1 MLTYILLQAVDS
13 AATTQVAKEL
23 TLFDLFQK
31 GGPVLIVMCILSFIA
46 LYIFIE
52 RLITISKASKIDA
65 SFMNRIKENV
75 VRGDLKSARMICQ
88 SANTPI
94 GRMIDKGLSR
104 IGRPINEISQNMENI
119 GRLEVAN
126 LEKRT
131 GFLGIISGAAPM
143 LGLLGTV
150 IGMIETFYSM
160 SKNTTGGVEISQL
173 SGGVYQAMIN
183 TAAGLGLGF
192 VAYLGYNLLVS
203 LTNRTVNR
211 MEAHTIEFIDIL
223 QDPMQ

>member
-1 MLTYILLQAVDS
+1 MLFTLFFQNINAVEQTVS
-13 AATTQVAKEL
+13 KEL
-23 TLFDLFQK
+23 SLLDLLAK
-31 GGPVLIVMCILSFIA
+31 GGPVIIVMGILSFIA

-52 RLITISKASKIDA
+52 RFIVIQKAGKIENT
-65 SFMNRIKENV
+65 FMNKIKEQV
-75 VRGDLKSARMICQ
+75 VKGDIKSARMICQ
-88 SANTPI
+88 SKNTPI
-94 GRMIDKGLSR
+94 AHMIDKGLSR
-104 IGRPINEISQNMENI
+104 IGRPVNEISQNMENI

-150 IGMIETFYSM
+150 IGMIRTFYNM
-160 SKNTTGGVEISQL
+160 SQNTTGGVEISQL
-173 SGGVYQAMIN
+173 SGGVYEAMIN

-203 LTNRTVNR
+203 MTNRTVNK
-211 MEAHTIEFIDIL
+211 MEAFTIEFIDIL

>member
-1 MLTYILLQAVDS
+1 MLLTILLQETNTAAQAVVS
-13 AATTQVAKEL
+13 EL
-23 TLFDLFQK
+23 SLLDLLAK
-31 GGPVLIVMCILSFIA
+31 GGPVIVVMGILSFIA
-46 LYIFIE
+46 VFIFVE
-52 RLITISKASKIDA
+52 RLITIRKAGNIENT
-65 SFMNRIKENV
+65 FMNKIKEQV
-75 VRGDLKSARMICQ
+75 VKGDIKSARMLCQ
-88 SANTPI
+88 SKNTPI
-94 GRMIDKGLSR
+94 AHMIDKGLSR

-150 IGMIETFYSM
+150 IGMIRTFYNM
-160 SKNTTGGVEISQL
+160 SKNASGSVEISQL
-173 SGGVYQAMIN
+173 SGGVYEAMIN

-192 VAYLGYNLLVS
+192 AAYLGYNLLVS
-203 LTNRTVNR
+203 LTNRTVNK
-211 MEAHTIEFIDIL
+211 MEAYTIEFIDIL